1 MEKKMNQIY
10 VMLMAAGGI
19 FFLWFVGPMFGG
31 ICNIGNLTG
40 ALLSAL
46 LFLYGIF
53 HERVH
58 LFVRGAWQHRGGK
71 AGLIIVALL
80 AVCVLVTAVIETA
93 GMVLA
98 AANRPPEN
106 TTAVVLGCSVKGSRP
121 STILKERMDAAYA
134 YLTEN
139 PDAVCVLS
147 GGQGKGEDIS
157 EAECMYRYLTEKG
170 IPGERLL
177 LEDAS
182 TTTEENLLFSM
193 ELLEEQGISG
203 EITIITSEFHEYR
216 ANKTA
221 ERLGITSYSTPSH
234 TFFLYLPTYYVREL
248 YGILYYMIR

>member
-1 MEKKMNQIY
+1 MEKKMNQFY
-10 VMLMAAGGI
+10 VIIMAAGGI
-19 FFLWFVGPMFGG
+19 FFLWFAGPMFGG
-31 ICNIGNLTG
+31 IFNIGNLTG
-40 ALLSAL
+40 AILSAL
-46 LFLYGIF
+46 LFFYGVF
-53 HERVH
+53 HDRVH
-58 LFVRGAWQHRGGK
+58 VFLSRAWQGKGGK
-71 AGLIIVALL
+71 AVLGVVVLL
-80 AVCVLVTAVIETA
+80 VVCVLVTAVIETA
-93 GMVLA
+93 GMVRA
-98 AANRPPEN
+98 AMNRPPEN

-121 STILKERMDAAYA
+121 STILKERMDAAYD

-170 IPGERLL
+170 IAAERLL

-193 ELLEEQGISG
+193 QLLEKQGLSG
-203 EITIITSEFHEYR
+203 EITIVTSEFHEYR
-216 ANKTA
+216 ANKMA